1 VEVDMNG
8 KTKNWRGLGLT
19 LLCATGIAQA
29 EPLAEAAPSVASP
42 AQQELLRSEMRS
54 VLARLIDSGT
64 FSGQSPEQIALSL
77 SLPAERVLDLGMVL
91 DQTEQS
97 LRVLA
102 TSPGG
107 LAQQLGV
114 HPGDVIVSANGQA
127 LGSEPA
133 TALKRVLDGLR
144 EGGELALRIERNGT
158 QSVLVGTVSPRY
170 LPAVRLELGEGAL
183 VASTAPMALP
193 ARVASTVP
201 TQSAS
206 GDSCG
211 RISVFH
217 VAPRSQDLYRAR
229 ILSID
234 GTLPGP
240 SNQETYRVSPGT
252 HEIEVAES
260 IDNTD
265 LPNVY
270 TRARRNKNHTLT
282 LEVEAGKTYLIAA
295 HLNREK
301 DDRVISGDYW
311 NPVAW
316 KEISEPCR

>member
-1 VEVDMNG
+1 MNG
-8 KTKNWRGLGLT
+8 KTWTLHGLGLA
-19 LLCATGIAQA
+19 LLCGVGMVAAA
-29 EPLAEAAPSVASP
+29 PFADAAPSVAAN

-54 VLARLIDSGT
+54 VLARLIDSGA
-64 FSGQSPEQIALSL
+64 FSGQSPEQISF
-77 SLPAERVLDLGMVL
+77 SMTLPAERVLDLGMVL
-91 DQTEQS
+91 DHAPQG

-102 TSPGG
+102 TTPGS

-114 HPGDVIVSANGQA
+114 RPGDVIVAAAGQS
-127 LGSEPA
+127 LGGEPA
-133 TALKRVLDGLR
+133 VALKRTLDSLR
-144 EGGELALRIERNGT
+144 EGGNLALTVDRAGTRMELA
-158 QSVLVGTVSPRY
+158 GTVSPRY

-193 ARVASTVP
+193 SRVAATVP
-201 TQSAS
+201 AQSGS
-206 GDSCG
+206 GDTCG
-211 RISVFH
+211 RVSVFH

-234 GTLPGP
+234 GTIPGP
-240 SNQETYRVSPGT
+240 SSQETYRVSPGT

-295 HLNREK
+295 HLNREQ
-301 DDRVISGDYW
+301 DDKVISGEYW

-316 KEISEPCR
+316 KEISEPCH